1 MRRLPLGAH
10 ELGGNMARIDV
21 PDGPGKESSRMFA
34 MAPHLAKGLGAMS
47 KAVYE
52 QASIPIRER
61 EAMRMRIAQLNQCD
75 I

>member
-1 MRRLPLGAH
+1 
-10 ELGGNMARIDV
+10 
-21 PDGPGKESSRMFA
+21 MFA